1 MNANQLTLA
10 ISKEAISTMPTV
22 TYDGMITVVD
32 NLEVAERA
40 MCEIRAAKCVGFDT
54 ETKPSFRKGKTH
66 NVALMQISTD
76 SKCYLFRLNKLGIF
90 DELKALLEDENI
102 IKIGLSIHDDFNVMR
117 RTCDINPKGFID
129 LQTYVK
135 QFHIMDISLQKIYA
149 ILFGERISKN
159 QRLTNWE
166 AEALTEGQQHYAAI
180 DAWACLRIYNHL
192 RSGAF
197 VPAESQFVVE
207 PHEPESQEQSN

>member
-1 MNANQLTLA
+1 
-10 ISKEAISTMPTV
+10 
-22 TYDGMITVVD
+22 
-32 NLEVAERA
+32 
-40 MCEIRAAKCVGFDT
+40 
-54 ETKPSFRKGKTH
+54 
-66 NVALMQISTD
+66 
-76 SKCYLFRLNKLGIF
+76 
-90 DELKALLEDENI
+90 
-102 IKIGLSIHDDFNVMR
+102 MR

>member
-1 MNANQLTLA
+1 
-10 ISKEAISTMPTV
+10 MPTV
-22 TYDGMITVVD
+22 TYDGLITVVD
-32 NLEVAERA
+32 NLEVAEGA
-40 MCEIRAAKCVGFDT
+40 ICEIRAAKCVGFDT

>member
-1 MNANQLTLA
+1 
-10 ISKEAISTMPTV
+10 
-22 TYDGMITVVD
+22 
-32 NLEVAERA
+32 
-40 MCEIRAAKCVGFDT
+40 
-54 ETKPSFRKGKTH
+54 
-66 NVALMQISTD
+66 MQISTD

>member
-32 NLEVAERA
+32 NLEVAEGA
-40 MCEIRAAKCVGFDT
+40 ICEIRAAKCVGFDT

>member
-10 ISKEAISTMPTV
+10 ISKEAISAMPTV
-22 TYDGMITVVD
+22 TYDGSITVVD
-32 NLEVAERA
+32 TPEVAERA
-40 MCEIRAAKCVGFDT
+40 ICEIRNAKCVGFDT

-66 NVALMQISTD
+66 NVALMQISTE
-76 SKCYLFRLNKLGIF
+76 SKCFLFRLNKLGLT
-90 DELKALLEDENI
+90 DDLKALLEDEDI
-102 IKIGLSIHDDFNVMR
+102 VKIGLSIHDDFNVMR

-129 LQTYVK
+129 LQAYVK

-166 AEALTEGQQHYAAI
+166 ADTLTEGQQHYAAI
-180 DAWACLRIYNHL
+180 DAWACLRIYDHL

-197 VPAESQFVVE
+197 VPADSKFIIE
-207 PHEPESQEQSN
+207 PQKPESQELPN

>member
-22 TYDGMITVVD
+22 TYDGLITVVD
-32 NLEVAERA
+32 NLEVAEGA
-40 MCEIRAAKCVGFDT
+40 ICEIRAAKCVGFDT